1 MSVKITI
8 LITEKKGGGIRFE
21 AEAAGEQSTGKELRI
36 AEDLKDKLIRLL
48 KDSQPSTKKR
58 NTTCPLIKNSLL
70 SMKSRPVT
78 GVMPNGV

>member
-21 AEAAGEQSTGKELRI
+21 AEATGERSTGKELRV

-48 KDSQPSTKKR
+48 NDSQPSTKKG
-58 NTTCPLIKNSLL
+58 TQH
-70 SMKSRPVT
+70 VH
-78 GVMPNGV
+78 

>member
-1 MSVKITI
+1 MCSGLNQFIKGEVMSVKITI

-48 KDSQPSTKKR
+48 KDSQPSTKKG
-58 NTTCPLIKNSLL
+58 TQH
-70 SMKSRPVT
+70 VH
-78 GVMPNGV
+78 

>member
-8 LITEKKGGGIRFE
+8 VITEKSGGILFE

-48 KDSQPSTKKR
+48 KDSQPSTKKGTR
-58 NTTCPLIKNSLL
+58 H
-70 SMKSRPVT
+70 VH
-78 GVMPNGV
+78 